1 MASNALSAS
10 EYAPRKQKTASTVEG
25 GYCSAAICFSACRT
39 MVAAASRAALLA
51 FLAAFRADAFTP
63 GHSWNARPAGVAVN
77 RGSVGLRG
85 TASADVDDSWNP
97 FSSAEPTA
105 SASAAPTSRRLVFD
119 EPPHVAVTDE
129 PSRRAGDTE
138 QAVSLSTAP
147 RFPRIVAGVLPFD
160 SGGAAAADNSR
171 GATGVAV
178 SRSSASVAPPRRD
191 AATKNVGG
199 NAGNGPRALELGK
212 RAQLGHLSHRSPGHM
227 VRGGPL
233 GHHPSATRG
242 EERIVP
248 PPVRDGASAEDIA
261 RTRAALDAVFGTL

>member
-1 MASNALSAS
+1 
-10 EYAPRKQKTASTVEG
+10 
-25 GYCSAAICFSACRT
+25 

-105 SASAAPTSRRLVFD
+105 FASAAPTSRRLVFD

-147 RFPRIVAGVLPFD
+147 RFPRMVADELPFD
-160 SGGAAAADNSR
+160 SGAATAAVNSR

-178 SRSSASVAPPRRD
+178 GRSSVSVAPPRRD

-212 RAQLGHLSHRSPGHM
+212 RAQLGYLAHRSPGHM

-233 GHHPSATRG
+233 GHHASATRG

>member
-1 MASNALSAS
+1 
-10 EYAPRKQKTASTVEG
+10 
-25 GYCSAAICFSACRT
+25 

-105 SASAAPTSRRLVFD
+105 SASAAPASRRLVFD

-147 RFPRIVAGVLPFD
+147 RFPRMVADELVASMLPFD
-160 SGGAAAADNSR
+160 SGGAAAAVNSR

-178 SRSSASVAPPRRD
+178 SRSSASVAPPHRD

-261 RTRAALDAVFGTL
+261 RTRAQTSSAFHAAGRRLPDVGARCSAPLGTSSHTTTIHRAR